1 MEYFKR
7 FYPDVDFD
15 NKEEVKVHC
24 PFHEDTHPSA
34 FINTEK
40 NLFHCFVCEKGMNEE
55 QFLAETKGISIQ
67 SATDLLYKMKDT
79 SSSLEEWELV
89 YKAKLWADKEMLT
102 KLDEMGITR
111 DTVEECEL
119 GMCYMGDKKFL
130 AIPVIQDGIVLS
142 VRKYN
147 IFKFEGFQKLY
158 AEENSK
164 SGLVVP
170 YDKWID
176 SQATTFIFEGE
187 KDMLMAR
194 SLGINGITL
203 TGGANAIPHRDII
216 NSFKDKEVVLCYD
229 NDDAGRK
236 GMRRVA
242 LELKDIAKSVKYV
255 NIGEVVTENK
265 EDFYDFIN
273 KYGNDSLDF
282 YSLVQ
287 HEFIF
292 KDEEK
297 EKLTPI
303 YKALKKNL
311 INQDVIS
318 NVTIS
323 SEYSDIYAVPTIVSI
338 TKEECTDSKNEL
350 MVLGETRTWC
360 LTEDNYFSILLLIE
374 KDAKSTEVLNKLR
387 TLCGVGIKEPGVKIT
402 TKNDITIYKVAITD
416 NEIEGSTT
424 SLDLYSSFRLN
435 VGNKYKIRYKIFPH
449 PTKNQKLVGIAY
461 NVEELN
467 NTNNFKLNKNIL
479 SEFKINGSIEERI
492 NYLFQSARCH
502 IAKHLNFETWLMS
515 DMVFNSILD
524 FDYNG
529 LIRGALDI
537 FILGDT
543 RTGKSECTSG
553 LTKLYNFGQFLSLKT
568 SSVVGLIGGANKVEG
583 SWCNTIG
590 AIPRQNNKLVVL
602 EEFSG
607 ADSNFIK
614 TMTDIRSSNELR
626 IARASGELRVP
637 CKLRMITISN
647 PINDSQGNPRFL
659 SGFPNG
665 VKPLM
670 ELIQSA
676 EDVARYDG
684 FLLIPKVNHRFN
696 PFSINEDIKPIPK
709 RCYEHKIE
717 WVSTRKPEDVKIS
730 NEIKSYIWEKAEELN
745 NMFECNFPVF
755 DTTTSLKLARFCVA
769 LASLILETDESFE
782 NVIVTKEIVDYI
794 VNFLIS
800 IYTKPYFK
808 LDSFKKDYDS
818 YNVCTDEDVKLL
830 QNIYTVN
837 SVTLEFLNNQTKT
850 SRGTLRTISGLDGD
864 GFNPIFSKLVANK
877 FVRLDMDNV
886 YPTEK
891 FRKVY
896 NTIDKTVTLLGSNM
910 IEDSSIKDFDLR
922 GGEGNGK
929 VQG

>member
-1 MEYFKR
+1 MEYFKK
-7 FYPDVDFD
+7 FYPDVDFE
-15 NKEEVKVHC
+15 NKEEVKVCC

-67 SATDLLYKMKDT
+67 NATDLLYKMKNT

-89 YKAKLWADKEMLT
+89 YKAKLWSDKEMLD
-102 KLDEMGITR
+102 KLEELGIAK
-111 DTVEECEL
+111 DTIEECDL
-119 GMCYMGDKKFL
+119 GMSYMGDKKFL

-147 IFKFEGFQKLY
+147 IFKFEGLQKLY
-158 AEENSK
+158 AEEDSK
-164 SGLVVP
+164 SGLVIP
-170 YDKWID
+170 YDKWIS

-203 TGGANAIPHRDII
+203 TGGANATPHQDII

-255 NIGEVVTENK
+255 DIGEVVKENK
-265 EDFYDFIN
+265 EDFYDFIK
-273 KYGNDSLDF
+273 KYNNDSFDF
-282 YSLVQ
+282 YSLPQ
-287 HEFIF
+287 YEFVF
-292 KDEEK
+292 EDKK
-297 EKLTPI
+297 ERLTPI
-303 YKALKKNL
+303 YKALKNNL
-311 INQDVIS
+311 INQEVIS
-318 NVTIS
+318 NVTVS
-323 SEYSDIYAVPTIVSI
+323 SEYSDTYAVPTVVSI
-338 TKEECTDSKNEL
+338 TKEECTESKNEF

-360 LTEDNYFSILLLIE
+360 LNDSNYFHILSLIE
-374 KDAKSTEVLNKLR
+374 KDAKSTDVLNKLR
-387 TLCGVGIKEPGVKIT
+387 KLCGVDLKEPGIKIT
-402 TKNDITIYKVAITD
+402 TKNEIAIYKVAITD

-424 SLDLYSSFRLN
+424 SLDLYSSVRLN
-435 VGNKYKIRYKIFPH
+435 VGNKYRIKYKIFPH

-467 NTNNFKLNKNIL
+467 DTSNFKLNKVLL
-479 SEFKINGSIEERI
+479 SKFKINGNIEERLD
-492 NYLFQSARCH
+492 YLFQSAKCH

-684 FLLIPKVNHRFN
+684 FLLVPKVNHRFN
-696 PFSINEDIKPIPK
+696 PFNSASEVEPIDK
-709 RCYEHKIE
+709 KCYEHKIE
-717 WVSTRKPEDVKIS
+717 WVSTRKPENVKMS
-730 NEIKSYIWEKAEELN
+730 NEIKSYIWEKAEQLN
-745 NMFECNFPVF
+745 SMFECNFPVF
-755 DTTTSLKLARFCVA
+755 DATTSLKLARFCVA
-769 LASLILETDESFE
+769 LASLIMETDEDLE
-782 NVIVTKEIVDYI
+782 NIIVTKDIVDYMF
-794 VNFLIS
+794 NFLVN

-808 LDSFKKDYDS
+808 LDSFKKEYDS
-818 YNVCTDEDVKLL
+818 YNIYNDGDVKLL

-864 GFNPIFSKLVANK
+864 AFNPIFSKLVANK
-877 FVRLDMDNV
+877 FVKLDMDNV

-896 NTIDKTVTLLGSNM
+896 NIIDKTVALLGGNM
-910 IEDSSIKDFDLR
+910 VEDSSIKDFDLK
-922 GGEGNGK
+922 GGVECANS
-929 VQG
+929 